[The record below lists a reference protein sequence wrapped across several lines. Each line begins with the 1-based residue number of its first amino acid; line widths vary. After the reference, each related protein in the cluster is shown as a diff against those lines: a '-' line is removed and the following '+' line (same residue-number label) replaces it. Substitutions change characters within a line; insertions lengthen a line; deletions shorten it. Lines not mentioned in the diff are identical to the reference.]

1 MGTQGCCGSRVCMI
15 MTTRSTLNAHNIH
28 SCTQFGVGKLEV
40 GCKAPSMT
48 QSTPN
53 FQCTEYTIA
62 NQFRTFLRKR
72 EHQNTPVCPCLI
84 LSTPG
89 SRCCQSN
96 CAATRPQQ
104 RTAHQRN
111 GPRRRDQ
118 PARTL
123 KVKTPKLVNSSI
135 RQLCRQR
142 LKP

>member
-72 EHQNTPVCPCLI
+72 EHQNTPVCPASFFPLQVLGVVNQI
-84 LSTPG
+84 VPRPVLNNERPTS
-89 SRCCQSN
+89 
-96 CAATRPQQ
+96 ATAQDAG
-104 RTAHQRN
+104 TS
-111 GPRRRDQ
+111 Q
-118 PARTL
+118 PAL
-123 KVKTPKLVNSSI
+123 SKSKLPNSSI
-135 RQLCRQR
+135 RQFVNSVA
-142 LKP
+142 KD